1 METTDAK
8 QPLFLDTNVLIYA
21 SIKEAPEYLIV
32 RGFVEKQLALGT
44 PLFISRQVLR
54 EYLAVLSRPQ
64 SNCDPILPA
73 TLLIWL
79 AAWRDRCQVLDD
91 NGAVMEILWSLFA
104 ATPFGGKQVH
114 DANIVATMF
123 NYGLDTLVTA
133 NTKDFARFAPRIK
146 LIDPREEYQ

>member
-1 METTDAK
+1 MCIRD
-8 QPLFLDTNVLIYA
+8 
-21 SIKEAPEYLIV
+21 
-32 RGFVEKQLALGT
+32 R
-44 PLFISRQVLR
+44 VLR
-54 EYLAVLSRPQ
+54 EYLSVLSRPQ

-114 DANIVATMF
+114 DANIVATMLRSSIMAAMTSVSTKQLSNELLLSFASLNF
-123 NYGLDTLVTA
+123 NNDRFKVTSL
-133 NTKDFARFAPRIK
+133 PGW
-146 LIDPREEYQ
+146 